1 MDLDQCGCIIMWVVK
16 LKINQGE
23 GFLHCFSNLFR
34 LLLFLCG
41 IRWNVL
47 RLRMN
52 KKKVNIIRER
62 VRNCIESLKKGGEK
76 TEFFIT

>member
-34 LLLFLCG
+34 LLLFF
-41 IRWNVL
+41 V
-47 RLRMN
+47 
-52 KKKVNIIRER
+52 
-62 VRNCIESLKKGGEK
+62 ESAGTCFDYE
-76 TEFFIT
+76 